1 MLVEIF
7 ISSATAA
14 FVAWYMTTRRS
25 PTIKAGDFAV
35 VDEMGRVRA
44 SLGMGPTGP
53 QLEMGGPTGRFR
65 ILLGMDNGVPKLIVG
80 DEQGNDRL
88 ILANDVAGPSLHIVD
103 SQQRTLLA
111 LRDNLADGGTLT
123 FYSPNGKPKLMI
135 GNVGQQPVMVM
146 YDDNGEAT
154 WHASPNGKRDSSAKT
169 KARALQKP

>member
-1 MLVEIF
+1 
-7 ISSATAA
+7 
-14 FVAWYMTTRRS
+14 
-25 PTIKAGDFAV
+25 
-35 VDEMGRVRA
+35 
-44 SLGMGPTGP
+44 
-53 QLEMGGPTGRFR
+53 
-65 ILLGMDNGVPKLIVG
+65 MDNGVPKLIVG

-135 GNVGQQPVMVM
+135 GNAGEQPVMVM

-154 WHASPNGKRDSSAKT
+154 WHASPNVKCNSSTKT